1 MVYTPHL
8 KVKPAL
14 LAEAAVEA
22 LTDKLVISNTVTKRN
37 DTAKFFASEGD
48 TITVKVKG
56 TLPVRT
62 YAPRNDRSQPILTD
76 TYSESKQTVTISV
89 DRPYSAVKLTDEQR
103 DWDFDGGWG
112 DIIDAQADTVG
123 QYIEHGV
130 LTQIVNAPYERV
142 IVAKD
147 SAAQIAAAKEVG
159 QDVFY
164 NLVVEAKKALRLMR
178 TPSEQLICVVGVDF
192 EEALLKSNRLVK
204 DEGRGDD
211 ALATATLG
219 TIAGVKFVSST
230 AIPASEAFMYAPS
243 GFIAFTGVP
252 SIPKSVPFGATASA
266 NGWAARH
273 MVDYDSGYLTDRSVI
288 DTYAG
293 YAYTKD
299 NIAVFN
305 GESQQVI
312 SPEQFFVRGVRLGLS
327 DSGLTEKAPGDG
339 KTNTPG
345 GNPESFL
352 AKAYNLAH
360 VATNTPAGTPWPLGG
375 NFPAA
380 ADVTP

>member
-8 KVKPAL
+8 KVKPEV
-14 LAEAAVEA
+14 LAGAAVEA
-22 LTDKLVISNTVTKRN
+22 LTDKLAIANTVTKRN
-37 DTAKFFASEGD
+37 EIAKFFASAGD

-62 YAPRNDRSQPILTD
+62 YTPRNDRSAPIVTD
-76 TYSESKQTVTISV
+76 VYSESTQTVTLAV

-112 DIIDAQADTVG
+112 DIIDTQMDTVG

-130 LTQIVNAPYERV
+130 LNQIVNAPYERI

-147 SAAQIAAAKEVG
+147 SAADIAAATAKG
-159 QDVFY
+159 QDSFY
-164 NLVVEAKKALRLMR
+164 NLVIEAKKALRLMR
-178 TPSEQLICVVGVDF
+178 TPSEQLVCIVGVDF

-211 ALATATLG
+211 ALTSSTLG

-230 AIPASEAFMYAPS
+230 HIPASEAFMYAPS

-266 NGWAARH
+266 NGWAVRH
-273 MVDYDSGYLTDRSVI
+273 LLDYDSGYLTDRSVV

-293 YAYTKD
+293 YSYTKD

-305 GESQQVI
+305 GESQAVI
-312 SPEQFFVRGVRLGLS
+312 SDERFFVRGVRLGLG

-339 KTNTPG
+339 SDTTPG
-345 GNPESFL
+345 GSPDSFL
-352 AKAYNLAH
+352 AKAYKLEHIAQSK
-360 VATNTPAGTPWPLGG
+360 PAGTPWPLGG

-380 ADVTP
+380 DVTP

>member
-1 MVYTPHL
+1 MVYIPHL

-62 YAPRNDRSQPILTD
+62 YTPRNDRSQPIITD
-76 TYSESKQTVTISV
+76 VYSESKQTVTLSV

-103 DWDFDGGWG
+103 DWDFEGGWG

-130 LTQIVNAPYERV
+130 LKQIVNAPYERV
-142 IVAKD
+142 IVAKNT
-147 SAAQIAAAKEVG
+147 SAQIAAANEVN

-164 NLVVEAKKALRLMR
+164 NLVIEAKKALRLMR
-178 TPSEQLICVVGVDF
+178 TPSEQLVCVVGVDF

-211 ALATATLG
+211 ALSSATLG

-230 AIPASEAFMYAPS
+230 AIPAAEAFMYAPS

-252 SIPKSVPFGATASA
+252 SIPKSVPFGAVASA

-273 MVDYDSGYLTDRSVI
+273 MIDYDSGYLTDRSVI

-293 YAYTKD
+293 YSYTQD

-305 GESQQVI
+305 GESQNII
-312 SPEQFFVRGVRLGLS
+312 SEDKFFVRGVRLGLNE
-327 DSGLTEKAPGDG
+327 SGLKEKAPGDG
-339 KTNTPG
+339 STNTPG

-352 AKAYNLAH
+352 AKAYNLDH
-360 VATNTPAGTPWPLGG
+360 VATATPVGTPWPLGG

>member
-8 KVKPAL
+8 KVKPAV

-37 DTAKFFASEGD
+37 DINKFFGSEGD

-62 YAPRNDRSQPILTD
+62 YAPRNDRAMPIITD
-76 TYSESKQTVTISV
+76 TYSESKQTVTLSV

-103 DWDFDGGWG
+103 DWDFNGGWG
-112 DIIDAQADTVG
+112 DIIDAQMDTVG
-123 QYIEHGV
+123 QYVEHGV
-130 LTQIVNAPYERV
+130 LTQIVNAPYERI

-147 SAAQIAAAKEVG
+147 STAQITAAKEIG

-164 NLVVEAKKALRLMR
+164 NLVIEAKKSLRLMR
-178 TPSEQLICVVGVDF
+178 SPSEQLVCIVGVDF

-211 ALATATLG
+211 ALSSATLG

-230 AIPASEAFMYAPS
+230 AIPAAEAFMYAPS

-266 NGWAARH
+266 NGWAVRH
-273 MVDYDSGYLTDRSVI
+273 MLDYDSGYLTDRSVV
-288 DTYAG
+288 DTFAG
-293 YAYTKD
+293 YSYTKD
-299 NIAVFN
+299 RIAVFN
-305 GESQQVI
+305 GESQHI
-312 SPEQFFVRGVRLGLS
+312 TSPDEFFVRGVRLGLG
-327 DSGLTEKAPGDG
+327 DSGLKEKTPGDG
-339 KTNTPG
+339 GNTAG

-352 AKAYNLAH
+352 AKAYKLDH
-360 VATNTPAGTPWPLGG
+360 IATATPAGTPWPLGG

-380 ADVTP
+380 DVTP

>member
-273 MVDYDSGYLTDRSVI
+273 MIDYDSGYLTDRSVI

-293 YAYTKD
+293 YSYTKD

-305 GESQQVI
+305 GESQQII
-312 SPEQFFVRGVRLGLS
+312 SPEQFFVRGVRLGLG
-327 DSGLTEKAPGDG
+327 DSGLVEKAPGDG